1 MLVGDVLVVHVK
13 SQVKVKQEQE
23 VYQVYR
29 ECRKWWFIMNVR
41 DSRGRGYPAY
51 KNDSHKKEGRTWHKI
66 EKSITQIRRSYL
78 SMRKETKDGQ
88 ARGPWSDKY

>member
-13 SQVKVKQEQE
+13 SQVKLKQEQE

-51 KNDSHKKEGRTWHKI
+51 KNDSQKKKEEPGIK
-66 EKSITQIRRSYL
+66 EKRVLHRSVDHTF
-78 SMRKETKDGQ
+78 R
-88 ARGPWSDKY
+88 